1 MTRNNMSYNGL
12 LSLFKNKQQKCFGV
26 VFDKKL
32 IRTSLHRSRSYSI
45 KKDGILMSWL
55 KSMMEKEP
63 PEPENPIG
71 TVVIGTLEPDVHLTP
86 KEMVRKSL
94 KKAGFKC
101 IDVGKKAPADS
112 FATQAKANNADIIAV
127 SINTAPA
134 KNNIPKL
141 AAAIEAAGLKG
152 KVTIMIGGAAVD
164 KDDADGIG
172 ALFGETREEAV
183 ALAKKALGK

>member
-1 MTRNNMSYNGL
+1 
-12 LSLFKNKQQKCFGV
+12 V
-26 VFDKKL
+26 KKKV
-32 IRTSLHRSRSYSI
+32 S
-45 KKDGILMSWL
+45 LMSWL

-71 TVVIGTLEPDVHLTP
+71 TVVIGALEGDPHTTP

-94 KKAGFKC
+94 KKAQFKC
-101 IDVGKKAPADS
+101 IDVGKKAPAAD
-112 FATQAKANNADIIAV
+112 FASQAKANNADIIAV
-127 SINTAPA
+127 SINTTIA

-141 AAAIEAAGLKG
+141 MAAIEAVGLKG
-152 KVTIMIGGAAVD
+152 KVIIMIGGAAVD
-164 KDDADGIG
+164 KSDADEIG

>member
-1 MTRNNMSYNGL
+1 
-12 LSLFKNKQQKCFGV
+12 
-26 VFDKKL
+26 
-32 IRTSLHRSRSYSI
+32 
-45 KKDGILMSWL
+45 MSWL

-63 PEPENPIG
+63 PEPEKPIG
-71 TVVIGTLEPDVHLTP
+71 IVVIGTLEPDMHLTP

-94 KKAGFKC
+94 KKAQFKC
-101 IDVGKKAPADS
+101 IDVGKKAPAAD

-134 KNNIPKL
+134 KNNIPQL

-164 KDDADGIG
+164 KSDADGIG

>member
-1 MTRNNMSYNGL
+1 
-12 LSLFKNKQQKCFGV
+12 
-26 VFDKKL
+26 
-32 IRTSLHRSRSYSI
+32 
-45 KKDGILMSWL
+45 MSWL

-71 TVVIGTLEPDVHLTP
+71 TVVIGTLEPDMHLTP

-94 KKAGFKC
+94 KKALFKC
-101 IDVGKKAPADS
+101 IDVGKKAPAAS
-112 FATQAKANNADIIAV
+112 FATKAKEVNADIIAV

-141 AAAIEAAGLKG
+141 MAAIEAEDLKD
-152 KVTIMIGGAAVD
+152 KVVIMIGGAAVD
-164 KDDADGIG
+164 KSDADEIG

-183 ALAKKALGK
+183 AIAKKALNK

>member
-1 MTRNNMSYNGL
+1 
-12 LSLFKNKQQKCFGV
+12 
-26 VFDKKL
+26 
-32 IRTSLHRSRSYSI
+32 
-45 KKDGILMSWL
+45 MSWL

-71 TVVIGTLEPDVHLTP
+71 TVVIGTLDPDMHLTP

-94 KKAGFKC
+94 KKALFKC
-101 IDVGKKAPADS
+101 IDVGKKAPPAD
-112 FATQAKANNADIIAV
+112 FASQAKANNADIIAV

-134 KNNIPKL
+134 KSNIPNL
-141 AAAIEAAGLKG
+141 MAAIEAAGLKG

-164 KDDADGIG
+164 KSDADEIG
-172 ALFGETREEAV
+172 ALYGETREEAV

>member
-1 MTRNNMSYNGL
+1 
-12 LSLFKNKQQKCFGV
+12 
-26 VFDKKL
+26 
-32 IRTSLHRSRSYSI
+32 
-45 KKDGILMSWL
+45 MSWL

-71 TVVIGTLEPDVHLTP
+71 IVVIGTLDPDMHLTP

-101 IDVGKKAPADS
+101 IDLGKKAPAAN

-134 KNNIPKL
+134 KNNIPQVM
-141 AAAIEAAGLKG
+141 AAVEAAGLKG
-152 KVTIMIGGAAVD
+152 KVTVIIGGAAVD
-164 KDDADGIG
+164 KSDADAIG
-172 ALFGETREEAV
+172 VLFGETREEAV
-183 ALAKKALGK
+183 ALAKKAMEK